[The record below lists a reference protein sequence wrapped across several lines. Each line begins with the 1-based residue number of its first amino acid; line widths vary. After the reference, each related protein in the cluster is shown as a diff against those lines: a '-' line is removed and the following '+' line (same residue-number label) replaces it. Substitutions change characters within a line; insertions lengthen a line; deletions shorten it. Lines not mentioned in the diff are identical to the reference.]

1 MRSSLSCGYCRR
13 SKIKCVHSGTAPCQ
27 KCRKSKIRDCVLTTP
42 RNKIQRSSRPGRS
55 VQTST
60 PGIADEADALGP
72 PDASATVHSRDS
84 AWVDSHLSN
93 LTAEI
98 VLNILNAFT
107 NKHPELAILNHS
119 AFIKDCQSPIRA
131 ETKTLLSAVLA
142 LSRPHLSLLNLP
154 WVHSLLPGEHYAA
167 YAREMLADKSFQTP
181 HTHIAQALLVM
192 ALYEWGS
199 REFHRAWIYIGIAIR
214 IMQALN
220 SHRIAPYPLEPT
232 PPTERDAVS
241 IAVEN
246 RTFWACF
253 IMERMISSGAYSPP
267 MLPMSDMAN
276 LGVIRPLSAVEFAFG
291 PDHSS
296 QLGGIAQVS
305 TPRCEG
311 TVPLD
316 VTRSFEVLVTGFD
329 IWTDVMTFV
338 LNDGRRAPGMCA
350 AHNCPWVPESPWGK
364 TRQRLE
370 TWRANQHHR
379 LRYPKNTVVAHK
391 TLGFGESFTYLN
403 LLYYLS
409 TLMLHREY
417 FPFLPTAVSV
427 PRGPIDKPTLEAEAP
442 GGWWDTSALELFGAA
457 EQIANLLHDASQCG
471 ANMLTPF
478 IGFCAFSAAY
488 MNLYIYHFPHMNLNR
503 SMQAA
508 RSLEYCR
515 AYLEDFRRVWKLGE
529 SWITTIDHASILYQR
544 AASDKFRYQGKS
556 REGFNVLHQS
566 IHEFRVVDRADQ
578 HIREIEGADVVFAS
592 PSDTAS
598 VANMEPDLGLDGPL
612 SDLLNEASTSAYEQG
627 MWSHWWP
634 SLDEINLPSF
644 RDVEA

>member
-13 SKIKCVHSGTAPCQ
+13 SKIKCAHSGTAPCQ
-27 KCRKSKIRDCVLTTP
+27 KRSKLKIRDCVLTTP
-42 RNKIQRSSRPGRS
+42 HNKTQRSIRPGQS
-55 VQTST
+55 VQTSA
-60 PGIADEADALGP
+60 PGTANEADALVL
-72 PDASATVHSRDS
+72 PDASATVHTRDR

-93 LTAEI
+93 LTAET

-142 LSRPHLSLLNLP
+142 LSRSHLSLMNLP

-167 YAREMLADKSFQTP
+167 YAREMLADKSFQSP
-181 HTHIAQALLVM
+181 NTHISQALLVM

-199 REFHRAWIYIGIAIR
+199 REFHRAWIYISVGIAIR

-220 SHRIAPYPLEPT
+220 SHRIAPYPLEPS
-232 PPTERDAVS
+232 PPAERDAVS
-241 IAVEN
+241 VAVEN

-267 MLPMSDMAN
+267 MLPMSEMAN
-276 LGVIRPLSAVEFAFG
+276 LGGYTSIERCRV
-291 PDHSS
+291 
-296 QLGGIAQVS
+296 GGIGQEF
-305 TPRCEG
+305 TRRCEG
-311 TVPLD
+311 TAPLD
-316 VTRSFEVLVTGFD
+316 ITRSFEVLVTGFD
-329 IWTDVMTFV
+329 IWTDVMAFV
-338 LNDGRRAPGMCA
+338 LNDGRRAPGMCTA
-350 AHNCPWVPESPWGK
+350 NNCPWVPESTWGK

-379 LRYPKNTVVAHK
+379 LRYPENTVVAHK

-427 PRGPIDKPTLEAEAP
+427 PRGPVDQPTLEAEAP
-442 GGWWDTSALELFGAA
+442 EGWWDTSALELFFAA

-488 MNLYIYHFPHMNLNR
+488 MNLYIYRFPHMNLNR
-503 SMQAA
+503 SLQAST
-508 RSLEYCR
+508 SLEYCR
-515 AYLEDFRRVWKLGE
+515 AYLEDFRHVWKLGE
-529 SWITTIDHASILYQR
+529 SWMTTINHASILYQR
-544 AASDKFRYQGKS
+544 AASDKSRYQGKS
-556 REGFNVLHQS
+556 REDFNVLHQS
-566 IHEFRVVDRADQ
+566 IHEFRVVDRSDQ
-578 HIREIEGADVVFAS
+578 HIRETEGADVDFAS
-592 PSDTAS
+592 PSNTTPA
-598 VANMEPDLGLDGPL
+598 ANVEPDLDLDGPL
-612 SDLLNEASTSAYEQG
+612 SNLLNEASTNAYEQG

-644 RDVEA
+644 RDAEA